1 MARRFLTLS
10 VTIALVLCSDLSAAA
25 DLPKPIRVILVGDS
39 TMASGSGYGDALCA
53 RFVAEARCIN
63 LARGGRSTS
72 TFRKEQRWAEVET
85 LLRDGDAFSATYV
98 LIQFGHNDQPG
109 KGERSTDLVTG
120 FGPNMSRYASETKAL
135 GGVPVLVSPLAR
147 RTFKGPYLKDT
158 LGPWAQ
164 ATRVA
169 AAREKAAF
177 LDLHADSIAALQAM
191 GQKEADTLAVAPP
204 EQEPV
209 SSNPNGA
216 EVVGAPKRAFDYTH
230 VGAKGAEFFAR
241 MVQAELTA
249 AIPSIKPYFKP

>member
-10 VTIALVLCSDLSAAA
+10 VTIALVLCGGLSAAA

-53 RFVAEARCIN
+53 RFVAEAKCIN

-85 LLRDGDAFSATYV
+85 LLRGGDAFSATYV
-98 LIQFGHNDQPG
+98 VIQFGHNDQPG

-158 LGPWAQ
+158 LGPWAE
-164 ATRVA
+164 ATRG
-169 AAREKAAF
+169 RF
-177 LDLHADSIAALQAM
+177 DFIQHAMIHSTYHR
-191 GQKEADTLAVAPP
+191 GQLITIGRHLGYVDAPMT
-204 EQEPV
+204 
-209 SSNPNGA
+209 
-216 EVVGAPKRAFDYTH
+216 DYNFYLT
-230 VGAKGAEFFAR
+230 FA
-241 MVQAELTA
+241 
-249 AIPSIKPYFKP
+249 Y